1 MSLRAIPASM
11 DPTVV
16 GSIDRELDRVEREN
30 HVSIRLAIES
40 GSRAWGF
47 PSPDSDY
54 DCRFVYVARLETY
67 LSPWRA
73 RDVLETPLAG
83 LLDVNGWDLAK
94 ALRLLVQGNA
104 VLIEW
109 LMSPIV
115 YRGDA
120 QFRGRLRAVAEDVAD
135 RNKVARHYL
144 HLGAKQWALFDRAR
158 SLKKVFYSLRP
169 AMALRWLRE
178 HPGATVAPMH
188 LPTLM
193 RHCDL
198 PADLVA
204 AVAELTELKSRTRE
218 MGSGTAPAPIAAFIT
233 AEFDRAAD
241 AFPKSGSRDSA
252 RARAITA
259 EFFRAEALAD
269 QPQPIEPIGQDI
281 GGDASL

>member
-1 MSLRAIPASM
+1 MALRAIPASM

-16 GSIDRELDRVEREN
+16 GSIDLELAGIERERR
-30 HVSIRLAIES
+30 VSIRLAIES

-54 DCRFVYVARLETY
+54 DCRFVYVANLDTY
-67 LSPWRA
+67 LSPWRT
-73 RDVLETPLAG
+73 RDVLETPLSG

-94 ALRLLVQGNA
+94 ALRLLVAGNA

-115 YRGDA
+115 YRGDSR
-120 QFRGRLRAVAEDVAD
+120 FRDDLRALADQVAD
-135 RNKVARHYL
+135 RHRVARHYL
-144 HLGAKQWALFDRAR
+144 HLGGKQWELFDRNR

-178 HPGATVAPMH
+178 HPGVAVAPMH

-193 RHCDL
+193 AESDL

-218 MGSGTAPAPIAAFIT
+218 MGSGTVPMPIAAFIES
-233 AEFDRAAD
+233 EFELAAA
-241 AFPKSGSRDSA
+241 AFPKTVDPDLD
-252 RARAITA
+252 RARSLTA
-259 EFFRAEALAD
+259 EFFRAEATA
-269 QPQPIEPIGQDI
+269 Q
-281 GGDASL
+281 S